1 MAHTHRVSA
10 AIQGALSSSEI
21 LRDLFPA
28 TTLEQVNDVLGRL
41 DPPITLQ
48 AGDFDEFIKSLH
60 DGVMTMDAKT
70 LLDYYDSLAGKADK
84 RVGKG
89 KPQEWTP

>member
-1 MAHTHRVSA
+1 MAHTQRVSA
-10 AIQGALSSSEI
+10 AIQAALANSEL
-21 LRDLFPA
+21 LRALLPA
-28 TTLEQVNDVLGRL
+28 KTEADVNAALVDAQQPPLE
-41 DPPITLQ
+41 T
-48 AGDFDEFIKSLH
+48 GDMDEFLESLH
-60 DGVMTMDAKT
+60 HGMMTMDAKT